1 MDRLFFIEEEKEGG
15 PENFGFITIKFTWLP
30 PNALY

>member
-1 MDRLFFIEEEKEGG
+1 MDQSFFIEEEKEGG

-30 PNALY
+30 PKAM